1 MIYLKENKNIITAN
15 LFVHKDFESVTKETY
30 YRSSLENKTGN
41 ELVKNIYTESEYKNL
56 SEDIINR
63 QFDSL
68 NLKYHVEWS
77 RKAICEEEIYNELDI
92 LLNSNLPVELK
103 KKYLKTL
110 NGYYKFE
117 NFVFDYLPE
126 LELRQCKSYNI
137 DELKKIAEL
146 SEKASVYTE
155 AVDIISKSNM
165 EVAKENSKVL
175 KLTRIMTEFG
185 KATD

>member
-1 MIYLKENKNIITAN
+1 MIYVKENKNIITAN

-41 ELVKNIYTESEYKNL
+41 ELVKNIYTESGYEKL
-56 SEDIINR
+56 SKDVKNR
-63 QFDSL
+63 QFNSL

-77 RKAICEEEIYNELDI
+77 RKAICEEDIYNELEI

-110 NGYYKFE
+110 DGYYKFE
-117 NFVFDYLPE
+117 NFVFEYLPA
-126 LELRQCKSYNI
+126 LELRQYKSYNI

-146 SEKASVYTE
+146 SEKTSVYTE